1 MYGSLGVFGVV
12 ENSLVGIILYVVS
25 VIDIDVGDILFFF
38 WISFFMFGF
47 LFFDL
52 EFSGKWDI
60 GINFCIYYWIVLD
73 VYGIFDWL
81 V

>member
-25 VIDIDVGDILFFF
+25 VIDIDVGDMLFFF
-38 WISFFMFGF
+38 WISFFIFGF

-52 EFSGKWDI
+52 EFSSK
-60 GINFCIYYWIVLD
+60 
-73 VYGIFDWL
+73 
-81 V
+81 